1 MTKRKFIGLGRKRKA
16 SLSSES
22 EAELQKKQPY
32 ELPNNFILGLTNQH
46 PDKFQQKPEKKVNS
60 EE

>member
-1 MTKRKFIGLGRKRKA
+1 MTKRKFIGLGRKRKT
-16 SLSSES
+16 SQPSES
-22 EAELQKKQPY
+22 EAEKRKKQAY

-46 PDKFQQKPEKKVNS
+46 PEKCYQKPEKKVNS